1 MKAEIISVGTEL
13 LLGQIANTDAQYI
26 SGELSRIGVGVYYHT
41 VVGDNETRIC
51 EAIKAAD
58 ARCDVVI
65 LTGGLGPTADDL
77 TKETLCGYLGL
88 ACVMHRR
95 SYERLCA
102 RFAQMNI
109 KEPTENNFKQVY
121 FPKDAVVLDNDNGTA
136 PGMYYE
142 REDGHVFM
150 ALPGP
155 PFELNPMFSNYALP
169 LLTKKSGCVLK
180 SRVLRLCGIGESLI
194 ETKIKDILD
203 AQTNP
208 TIAPLLGNGDVTL
221 RITAMAKSEEEAEKL
236 ILPAEKSLTERLGE
250 YVYGYDDDTPEKV
263 LVELLK
269 QKKLKISTA
278 ESCTGGLIASRI
290 TDVSGASSVFDEGV
304 VTYANEAKTK
314 YLGVSEQTIEKY
326 GAVSSQTAEEMVNGL
341 LKNMNC
347 DVAVAVTGIAGPTGG
362 TKEKPVGLVYIAV
375 GVKCGDGILTDVT
388 KNNFAGS
395 RDKIKFRTS
404 TTAII
409 NTIGMIKNCKIQERK

>member
-26 SGELSRIGVGVYYHT
+26 SCELSKIGVGVYYHT
-41 VVGDNETRIC
+41 VVGDNRDRIYD
-51 EAIKAAD
+51 AIKIAD

-65 LTGGLGPTADDL
+65 LTGGLGPTVDDL
-77 TKETLCGYLGL
+77 TKETLCDYLNL
-88 ACVMHRR
+88 KCEMHKK
-95 SYERLCA
+95 SYDRLCE
-102 RFAQMNI
+102 RFEKMNI

-121 FPKDAVVLDNDNGTA
+121 FPKDSIVLDNDNGTA

-142 REDGHVFM
+142 REDGHVFV

-155 PFELNPMFSNYALP
+155 PFELKPMFSNYALP
-169 LLTKKSGCVLK
+169 LLAKKSGCILK
-180 SRVLRLCGIGESLI
+180 SRILRLCGIGESLM
-194 ETKIKDILD
+194 EAKVRDILD
-203 AQTNP
+203 TQTNP

-221 RITAMAKSEEEAEKL
+221 RITAMAKSEDEAQKQL
-236 ILPAEKSLTERLGE
+236 ILPTEKLLMERIGE

-269 QKKLKISTA
+269 QRKLKVSTA

-290 TDVSGASSVFDEGV
+290 TDVSGSSGVFDEGV
-304 VTYANEAKTK
+304 VTYANEAKMK
-314 YLGVSEQTIEKY
+314 YLGVKEQTLKAY
-326 GAVSSQTAEEMVNGL
+326 GAVSAQTAEEMLNGL
-341 LKNMNC
+341 LNNMNC

-362 TKEKPVGLVYIAV
+362 TKEKPVGLVYIGV
-375 GVKCGDGILTDVT
+375 GIKDKDKTVTSVT

-395 RDKIKFRTS
+395 RDKIKFRAS

-409 NTIGMIKNCKIQERK
+409 NTIGIIKNL

>member
-26 SGELSRIGVGVYYHT
+26 STELSKIGIGVYYHT
-41 VVGDNETRIC
+41 VVGDNYDRIYG
-51 EAIKAAD
+51 AIQSAD

-65 LTGGLGPTADDL
+65 LTGGLGPTVDDL
-77 TKETLCGYLGL
+77 TKETLCDYLHL
-88 ACVMHRR
+88 KCELHKR

-102 RFAQMNI
+102 RFEKMNV
-109 KEPTENNFKQVY
+109 EQPTENNFKQVY
-121 FPKDAVVLDNDNGTA
+121 FPITATVLDNDNGTA

-142 REDGHVFM
+142 RKDGHIFI

-155 PFELNPMFSNYALP
+155 PFELSPMFSDKALP
-169 LLTKKSGCVLK
+169 LLIKKTGSVLR
-180 SRVLRLCGIGESLI
+180 SRVLRLCGIGESLM
-194 ETKIKDILD
+194 ETKVRDILD

-221 RITAMAKSEEEAEKL
+221 RITAMAQSEDEAQRL
-236 ILPAEKSLTERLGE
+236 IAPTERQLMERIGE
-250 YVYGYDDDTPEKV
+250 YVYGYDDDSPEKV

-278 ESCTGGLIASRI
+278 ESCTGGAIASRI
-290 TDVSGASSVFDEGV
+290 TDVSGSSAVFCEGV

-314 YLGVSEQTIEKY
+314 YLGVKTETLDKY
-326 GAVSSQTAEEMVNGL
+326 GAVSPQTAHEMVCGL
-341 LKNMNC
+341 IEKMDC

-362 TKEKPVGLVYIAV
+362 TAEKPVGLVYIGVAV
-375 GVKCGDGILTDVT
+375 KNGENVTVDVT
-388 KNNFAGS
+388 KNNFVGS
-395 RDKIKFRTS
+395 RDRIKFRTS
-404 TTAII
+404 TTALMNVIK
-409 NTIGMIKNCKIQERK
+409 MIKNL

>member
-26 SGELSRIGVGVYYHT
+26 SGELSKIGVGVYYHT
-41 VVGDNETRIC
+41 VVGDNDGRIC
-51 EAIKAAD
+51 DVIKIAD
-58 ARCDVVI
+58 ERCDVVI
-65 LTGGLGPTADDL
+65 LTGGLGPTVDDL
-77 TKETLCGYLGL
+77 TKETLCEYLGL
-88 ACVMHRR
+88 ECEMHQR

-102 RFAQMNI
+102 RFEKMNI

-121 FPKDAVVLDNDNGTA
+121 FPKNAVILDNDNGTA

-142 REDGHVFM
+142 REDGHVFI

-169 LLTKKSGCVLK
+169 LLAKKSGCILK
-180 SRVLRLCGIGESLI
+180 SRILRLCGIGESLM
-194 ETKIKDILD
+194 ETKVRDILD

-221 RITAMAKSEEEAEKL
+221 RITAKAKNEDEAEEL
-236 ILPAEKSLTERLGE
+236 ILPTEKLLMERIGE

-269 QKKLKISTA
+269 QKNLKISTA

-304 VTYANEAKTK
+304 VTYANDAKAK
-314 YLGVSEQTIEKY
+314 YLGVNKLMLEKF
-326 GAVSSQTAEEMVNGL
+326 GAVSSQTADEMVRGL
-341 LKNMNC
+341 LNNMNC

-362 TKEKPVGLVYIAV
+362 TKEKPVGLVYIGV
-375 GVKCGDGILTDVT
+375 GVKCGNEIVTEVT
-388 KNNFAGS
+388 KNNFVGS
-395 RDKIKFRTS
+395 REKIKFRTS
-404 TTAII
+404 TTAIM
-409 NTIGMIKNCKIQERK
+409 NTIKLIKNL